1 MWSHEPRASSTL
13 SSTESWLRLRN
24 FYTCLKYMMFCFN
37 TIIFVSGGILLGL
50 GIWIRYGGI
59 LFSKILG
66 SYAVHFLNIGY
77 FCIVVGLMLTVLGF
91 LGCLGAMKESRF
103 LLLMF
108 IMTMM
113 AIFIAKIAAAVLALA
128 FTQMLKCCGFNN
140 YTDFSNSVFVNKT
153 GLLYPKACCT
163 TPDSSV
169 CDGRNINST
178 VIFMKGCFV
187 SMRETLQN
195 HSLVI
200 GGATAAATA
209 LELASILVAMVLFI
223 KVN

>member
-128 FTQMLKCCGFNN
+128 FTQMVEGILREKGPKSLKEYYVDNVKDDAVSGSWNSVMQRLKCCGFNN

-169 CDGRNINST
+169 C
-178 VIFMKGCFV
+178 
-187 SMRETLQN
+187 E
-195 HSLVI
+195 
-200 GGATAAATA
+200 A
-209 LELASILVAMVLFI
+209 
-223 KVN
+223 